1 MTHFLKKKSP
11 RQKKYLKI
19 GTLVILIAIVT
30 YLHYSTSTALPY
42 WHEVFKT
49 LYFIPIILT
58 AFWFDLLGALITSLS
73 ISLIYLPHVIFQWGG
88 NLSYNSSRA
97 LIILLYNVGA
107 FVTGYLAQLEKK
119 ERQRY
124 QEAARELDQS
134 YGKLKEQSD
143 QLRLIEEKLRQTER
157 LSTLGELTA
166 SLAHEVRNPLGSIK
180 GVAEILAD
188 EYAES
193 GKNREFVE
201 ILQKEVARL
210 DEVVAN
216 YLNFART
223 NRVQMKPV
231 DLSEVLQSTL
241 ALLRVKMGR
250 AEIKTEVQVPTK
262 PIEIL
267 GDEHLLRE
275 ALLNLIL
282 NAIAAMPHGGTLRIR
297 FETNKNSVLLFLRD
311 SGVGIPESK
320 MKEIFRPFFT
330 TRKSGTGLGLPI
342 SKRIIEKHGGTLQI
356 ESREGEGTEV
366 KISLPAK
373 EVNRKNS
380 GKHDGQNS
388 SH

>member
-1 MTHFLKKKSP
+1 MTEFF
-11 RQKKYLKI
+11 KKYPRARAKI
-19 GTLVILIAIVT
+19 ATLAILIALVT
-30 YLHYSTSTALPY
+30 YFHYSTSTNLPY

-49 LYFIPIILT
+49 LYFIPIILA
-58 AFWFDLLGALITSLS
+58 AFWFDLAGALAASLF

-107 FVTGYLAQLEKK
+107 LVTGYLAQLEKK
-119 ERQRY
+119 ERKRY
-124 QEAARELDQS
+124 QEAARELDES

-188 EYAES
+188 EYGES

-231 DLSEVLQSTL
+231 DLVEVLQSTL
-241 ALLRVKMGR
+241 SLLRVKMSR
-250 AEIKTEVQVPTK
+250 AEIRTEMRLPNRPV
-262 PIEIL
+262 EIL

-282 NAIAAMPHGGTLRIR
+282 NALAAMPHGGTLSIH
-297 FETNKNSVLLFLRD
+297 FEMDEKSAILFLRD

-320 MKEIFRPFFT
+320 MAEIFRPFFT

-342 SKRIIEKHGGTLQI
+342 SKRIIEKHGGSLLI
-356 ESREGEGTEV
+356 VSEENRGTEV
-366 KISLPAK
+366 IISLPKK
-373 EVNRKNS
+373 EIHRKTME
-380 GKHDGQNS
+380 DQNDS
-388 SH
+388 NPAH